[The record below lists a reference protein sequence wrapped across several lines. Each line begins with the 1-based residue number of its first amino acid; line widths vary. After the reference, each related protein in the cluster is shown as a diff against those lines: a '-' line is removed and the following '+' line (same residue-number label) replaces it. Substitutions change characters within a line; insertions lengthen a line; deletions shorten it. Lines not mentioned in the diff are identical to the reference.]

1 METMTEYN
9 DVVETQRKRLK
20 AEEWARV
27 CNEVQCHGLKSM
39 WYETDETRAHFENGM
54 VTDYSFN
61 DGRIERYQKGE
72 LIYTFNKPL
81 TGQELL
87 DAYLKSS

>member
-1 METMTEYN
+1 
-9 DVVETQRKRLK
+9 
-20 AEEWARV
+20 
-27 CNEVQCHGLKSM
+27 M